1 MSNEEEYGTPIQNL
15 IPIESKDTHDNFIRQ
30 IEYEKM
36 QQSLQN
42 QYVNQSSQLS
52 SDNDKGDFF
61 SKIVNLSSKET
72 FQSIFIIVL
81 LFIILN
87 NCYFKQFCVNIPF
100 LTIENGDFN
109 FQSLVILGF
118 LAGITYIFIKNFII

>member
-1 MSNEEEYGTPIQNL
+1 MNNEEDYGTPINNL
-15 IPIESKDTHDNFIRQ
+15 LQVQPQETHDKFIREM
-30 IEYEKM
+30 EYQKM
-36 QQSLQN
+36 QQSIPHH
-42 QYVNQSSQLS
+42 VINQSPQLS
-52 SDNDKGDFF
+52 SDNDNFF
-61 SKIVNLSSKET
+61 SKVVNLSSKET
-72 FQSIFIIVL
+72 FQSIFIIVV

-100 LTIENGDFN
+100 LTLENGDFN